1 MSDLNINSIRITKK
15 ELNNY
20 SKKMSNLPESEQYPI
35 SFPSVYIAEAGRK
48 SGQNTAYVGETNSI
62 IQRTKEHLEA
72 GETDALVK
80 LNNIGSAS
88 LHMIGHRKFNKSAT
102 LLIEQM
108 LMNYLTGDPK
118 FGSLEDDKNTA
129 NNGLLNLRNNEQPN
143 FYMRG
148 MYENKIFPEIWDSL
162 RQEGIV
168 SSMSDVEGSALF
180 ANSPFKQLSS
190 EQLDAKQ
197 SIEEA
202 VIKVLEK
209 KSTSA
214 KIIKVE
220 GMAGTGKTVLMSAL
234 FKDLYDYLHD
244 SNDFNHNNPSIALL
258 TRQEQQLKTY
268 SDLTKK
274 LNMNNTV
281 FNVSSFINK
290 NEKKKIILVDEGHL
304 LWTGNYRRAKSE
316 IWKPDLEALINLADV
331 IIFVFDPN
339 QIVSGKS
346 YLTNSLKE
354 RIDSAE
360 TFRLK
365 DQWRIE
371 APAEVKDYIQGIADF
386 SRDSLSA
393 NTPKAD
399 NRDRGTDD
407 YDLKFINSASELY
420 DIIKEKNATVG
431 LSRVVAT
438 FDWKYSPSKN
448 KSESTGYWYV
458 EDNDFKVPWNL
469 QLDMVKSAQKKN
481 IPWQEIPDSI
491 DEVGSIYTVQGT
503 DLNYVGVILGPS
515 IEYDKNNRSLRVN
528 PDFSESADAKNVFE
542 TVKQDS
548 NFSDEQI
555 KEYRIDNIKHAVN
568 VLLTRGVHGLYIYAV
583 NEELRNELMKLND

>member
-1 MSDLNINSIRITKK
+1 MDDLNIETIGINKKDLNDFSDRITK
-15 ELNNY
+15 
-20 SKKMSNLPESEQYPI
+20 LPTDMQYPI
-35 SFPSVYIAEAGRK
+35 SFPSVYIADAGRK
-48 SGQNTAYVGETNSI
+48 NGQHTAYVGETNFI

-72 GETDALVK
+72 GRTDALVK
-80 LNNIGSAS
+80 LKNTGLAR
-88 LHMIGHRKFNKSAT
+88 LHMIGHKKFNKSAT

-118 FGSLEDDKNTA
+118 FSSLEDDNDSSK
-129 NNGLLNLRNNEQPN
+129 NGLLNLRNNEQPN

-148 MYENKIFPEIWDSL
+148 MYENEIFPEIWDSL
-162 RQEGIV
+162 RQKGIV
-168 SSMSDVEGSALF
+168 SSMSEVEGSALF
-180 ANSPFKQLSS
+180 ANSPFKQLSK
-190 EQLDAKQ
+190 EQLDAKKN
-197 SIEEA
+197 IEEV
-202 VIKVLEK
+202 VIKFLEQK
-209 KSTSA
+209 DDSS

-244 SNDFNHNNPSIALL
+244 VNDFNHNAPSIALL

-290 NEKKKIILVDEGHL
+290 NEKKKVILVDEGHL

-346 YLTNSLKE
+346 YLNNSLKE

-393 NTPKAD
+393 PTPKTD
-399 NRDRGTDD
+399 TRNRGTDD
-407 YDLKFINSASELY
+407 YDLKFIDSASNLY

-448 KSESTGYWYV
+448 KAESTGYWYV

-481 IPWQEIPDSI
+481 IPWQEIPESI

-528 PDFSESADAKNVFE
+528 PDFSESADAKKCF
-542 TVKQDS
+542 
-548 NFSDEQI
+548 
-555 KEYRIDNIKHAVN
+555 
-568 VLLTRGVHGLYIYAV
+568 
-583 NEELRNELMKLND
+583 

>member
-1 MSDLNINSIRITKK
+1 
-15 ELNNY
+15 
-20 SKKMSNLPESEQYPI
+20 
-35 SFPSVYIAEAGRK
+35 
-48 SGQNTAYVGETNSI
+48 
-62 IQRTKEHLEA
+62 
-72 GETDALVK
+72 
-80 LNNIGSAS
+80 
-88 LHMIGHRKFNKSAT
+88 
-102 LLIEQM
+102 
-108 LMNYLTGDPK
+108 
-118 FGSLEDDKNTA
+118 
-129 NNGLLNLRNNEQPN
+129 
-143 FYMRG
+143 
-148 MYENKIFPEIWDSL
+148 
-162 RQEGIV
+162 
-168 SSMSDVEGSALF
+168 
-180 ANSPFKQLSS
+180 
-190 EQLDAKQ
+190 
-197 SIEEA
+197 
-202 VIKVLEK
+202 
-209 KSTSA
+209 
-214 KIIKVE
+214 
-220 GMAGTGKTVLMSAL
+220 
-234 FKDLYDYLHD
+234 
-244 SNDFNHNNPSIALL
+244 
-258 TRQEQQLKTY
+258 
-268 SDLTKK
+268 
-274 LNMNNTV
+274 
-281 FNVSSFINK
+281 
-290 NEKKKIILVDEGHL
+290 
-304 LWTGNYRRAKSE
+304 
-316 IWKPDLEALINLADV
+316 
-331 IIFVFDPN
+331 FDPN

-515 IEYDKNNRSLRVN
+515 IEY
-528 PDFSESADAKNVFE
+528 
-542 TVKQDS
+542 
-548 NFSDEQI
+548 
-555 KEYRIDNIKHAVN
+555 
-568 VLLTRGVHGLYIYAV
+568 
-583 NEELRNELMKLND
+583 

>member
-1 MSDLNINSIRITKK
+1 
-15 ELNNY
+15 
-20 SKKMSNLPESEQYPI
+20 
-35 SFPSVYIAEAGRK
+35 
-48 SGQNTAYVGETNSI
+48 
-62 IQRTKEHLEA
+62 
-72 GETDALVK
+72 
-80 LNNIGSAS
+80 
-88 LHMIGHRKFNKSAT
+88 AT

-202 VIKVLEK
+202 VIKVLEQ

-281 FNVSSFINK
+281 FNVSSFI
-290 NEKKKIILVDEGHL
+290 
-304 LWTGNYRRAKSE
+304 
-316 IWKPDLEALINLADV
+316 
-331 IIFVFDPN
+331 
-339 QIVSGKS
+339 
-346 YLTNSLKE
+346 
-354 RIDSAE
+354 
-360 TFRLK
+360 
-365 DQWRIE
+365 
-371 APAEVKDYIQGIADF
+371 
-386 SRDSLSA
+386 
-393 NTPKAD
+393 
-399 NRDRGTDD
+399 
-407 YDLKFINSASELY
+407 
-420 DIIKEKNATVG
+420 
-431 LSRVVAT
+431 
-438 FDWKYSPSKN
+438 
-448 KSESTGYWYV
+448 
-458 EDNDFKVPWNL
+458 
-469 QLDMVKSAQKKN
+469 
-481 IPWQEIPDSI
+481 
-491 DEVGSIYTVQGT
+491 
-503 DLNYVGVILGPS
+503 
-515 IEYDKNNRSLRVN
+515 
-528 PDFSESADAKNVFE
+528 
-542 TVKQDS
+542 
-548 NFSDEQI
+548 
-555 KEYRIDNIKHAVN
+555 
-568 VLLTRGVHGLYIYAV
+568 
-583 NEELRNELMKLND
+583 